1 MSLSWTAIYCFAVIA
16 VIFVVSEFL
25 SNKTKGYVS
34 FLVFASIIFAAGFWS
49 GILPSDLVPMTG
61 ISGILSGLVMPLIIT
76 NIGSTININAMI
88 REWKTVLISLLGL
101 IGIVALCCTVGAAL
115 FGRIYAYSAVGPI
128 AGGLVAAKMVQEAA
142 ETAGV
147 PAIGAF
153 AMVLIAVQNMIGM
166 PIATYCIK
174 RDVRNKLA
182 KNQLVSSVET
192 TAKFQIKEVKL
203 IPDVPEKYNTSQMHF
218 AKLAIVTALGSLLGT
233 LTGIPAAVLYLI
245 LGCLARTINFLPES
259 PLGKAGGYGFF
270 MLCMMTMAPTSFAGL
285 SPAKFLEM
293 VAPILG
299 LMALGILG
307 LAVFAGIT
315 GKLLKYSPS
324 ISIAIGVTALLGYPN
339 TQLITEEAI
348 RSMDCSEEEKQTALT
363 YALPKMIVGGFTT
376 VTVASVILTSIIAP
390 LIFS

>member
-1 MSLSWTAIYCFAVIA
+1 MSWTAVYCFAVIA
-16 VIFVVSEFL
+16 FIFVVSEFF
-25 SNKTKGYVS
+25 SSKTKGYVS

-49 GILPSDLVPMTG
+49 GILPSDLVPITG

-88 REWKTVLISLLGL
+88 KEWKTVVISILGL
-101 IGIVALCCTVGAAL
+101 IGIVILCCTVGTAL
-115 FGRIYAYSAVGPI
+115 FGRVYSFSAVGPI
-128 AGGLVAAKMVQEAA
+128 AGGLVAAQMVQEAA
-142 ETAGV
+142 QSAGM
-147 PAIGAF
+147 PEIAAF

-174 RDVRNKLA
+174 RDVRNKIK
-182 KNQLVSSVET
+182 KNELSASV
-192 TAKFQIKEVKL
+192 APSARFQIKEVKL
-203 IPDVPEKYNTSQMHF
+203 VPDVPDKYNTSQMNF
-218 AKLAIVTALGSLLGT
+218 AKLAIVTALGAMIGT
-233 LTGIPAAVLYLI
+233 FTHIPPAVCYLI
-245 LGCLARTINFLPES
+245 LGCVTRTINFLPES

-270 MLCMMTMAPTSFAGL
+270 MLCMMTMAPTSFAAL

-293 VAPILG
+293 VAPIIG
-299 LMALGILG
+299 LMVLGI
-307 LAVFAGIT
+307 AGIAVLSMIA

-324 ISIAIGVTALLGYPN
+324 ISFAIGVTALLGYPN

-348 RSMDCSEEEKQTALT
+348 NSMDCSEEDKQTALK

-390 LIFS
+390 LIFA